1 MFGSLVATSES
12 WVQIQDAFQIC
23 YNLDSEG
30 FTGAAASLSLRWGG
44 KEGTHQTKEYVVR
57 IKTS

>member
-30 FTGAAASLSLRWGG
+30 FTYLGLLLL
-44 KEGTHQTKEYVVR
+44 YL
-57 IKTS
+57 